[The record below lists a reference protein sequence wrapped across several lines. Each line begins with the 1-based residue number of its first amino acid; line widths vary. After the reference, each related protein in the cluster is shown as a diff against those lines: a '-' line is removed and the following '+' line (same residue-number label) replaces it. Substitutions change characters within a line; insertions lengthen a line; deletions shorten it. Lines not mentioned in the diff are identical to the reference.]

1 MPKSKRNVKIS
12 LTKVKKKVN
21 KKEMKD
27 LKLLE
32 IKKMIQIP
40 NVYVYVLDIRTYS
53 NNNLKVAIEHFKPNG
68 KFFIGKNKLMKLALG
83 INENNEVKPN
93 MSKISELLIGNRIL
107 LITKDGPLSVLKF
120 FNEFQP
126 EEYIK
131 HGNISPQDITL
142 KCGEVLNVPVSMQK
156 DLQKRKLNFDIVDQ
170 KIILKENKVL
180 AEKDKLISLENSK
193 ILRMLNMKIAFF
205 DIAVLGYWYLDK
217 FVSLMN

>member
-93 MSKISELLIGNRIL
+93 MSKISKLLIGNRIL

-142 KCGEVLNVPVSMQK
+142 KCGEVLNVPV
-156 DLQKRKLNFDIVDQ
+156 KLNFDIVDQ

-205 DIAVLGYWYLDK
+205 DITVLGYWYLDK

>member
-205 DIAVLGYWYLDK
+205 DITVLGYWYLDK

>member
-83 INENNEVKPN
+83 INENNEIKPN
-93 MSKISELLIGNRIL
+93 MSKISELLVGNRIL
-107 LITKDGPLSVLKF
+107 LITKDSPLNVLKF

-142 KCGEVLNVPVSMQK
+142 KCGDVLNVPVSMQK
-156 DLQKRKLNFDIVDQ
+156 DLQKRKLNFDIIDQ
-170 KIILKENKVL
+170 KIILKENKIL

-205 DIAVLGYWYLDK
+205 DITVLGYWYLDK

>member
-83 INENNEVKPN
+83 INENNEIKPN
-93 MSKISELLIGNRIL
+93 MSKISELLVGNRIL

-142 KCGEVLNVPVSMQK
+142 KCGDVLNVPVSMQK
-156 DLQKRKLNFDIVDQ
+156 DLQKRKLNFDIIDQ
-170 KIILKENKVL
+170 KIILKENKIL

-205 DIAVLGYWYLDK
+205 DITVLGYWYLDT

>member
-68 KFFIGKNKLMKLALG
+68 K
-83 INENNEVKPN
+83 
-93 MSKISELLIGNRIL
+93 
-107 LITKDGPLSVLKF
+107 
-120 FNEFQP
+120 
-126 EEYIK
+126 
-131 HGNISPQDITL
+131 
-142 KCGEVLNVPVSMQK
+142 
-156 DLQKRKLNFDIVDQ
+156 
-170 KIILKENKVL
+170 
-180 AEKDKLISLENSK
+180 
-193 ILRMLNMKIAFF
+193 
-205 DIAVLGYWYLDK
+205 
-217 FVSLMN
+217 